1 MPGMLVLHMLASC
14 LRRHWIAV
22 VMAFC
27 ITALVQAPLIAFPYA
42 AGERYQGINIA
53 HFGNDEHYYLSRA
66 AEVAEGHSLGQPFLA
81 QGKDGPD
88 PTFSYAERAVLSPG
102 MLFRSVNHE
111 NVVAYMNVA
120 NAIGVF
126 VVFLLLYSL
135 AFLISGSRL
144 FALGA
149 ALFCIGGYSIVYN
162 KTLFYNDFNVYGRS
176 MFPYAS
182 SIPFLGSL
190 ILLWQGYVKGDVRFA
205 VASGALAGLLCYI
218 YFFGWT
224 FAFACIGTLI
234 ALSLM
239 TRAYDAL
246 RIGLAAF
253 ATAVVVGAPAI
264 WMLFSF
270 FASQAG
276 ERMSYF
282 LLSSHGRVP
291 IMSLL
296 GLATGALFIPYLY
309 RNRGDKNAL
318 FVAMI
323 ILAGWIA
330 LDQQLLTGRYVQY
343 GHYYWYFVVPLS
355 ILVGSYMLWKLLP
368 ERYRW
373 VLPAA
378 LILLALVNT
387 AGGQYRS
394 FSSTFEQKLR
404 EQDFAPV
411 LAALRQKPSG
421 TVFMGASGD
430 TYPFL
435 IPIYT
440 DDDLYWLSAAAL
452 FPFPSGR
459 LEEALL
465 MNIYMEKDARSHP
478 SDFLRDELNNG
489 GEDTYTNLY
498 TTLEG
503 WRSGLDYYDYGKREQ
518 HATKDPV
525 LAPLREELLSELSRV
540 YRDRFSDRGAARR
553 ILEGNGVK
561 YILWDKR
568 QYPDWDL
575 TPLQPLALIATS
587 TDLALY
593 ELQ

>member
-1 MPGMLVLHMLASC
+1 MPTMSILRMLSSC
-14 LRRHWIAV
+14 LRRHWVAIIA
-22 VMAFC
+22 AFC
-27 ITALVQAPLIAFPYA
+27 ITLLVQAPLIAFPYA
-42 AGERYQGINIA
+42 AGDKYQGVNIA

-88 PTFSYAERAVLSPG
+88 STFSSAERIVLFPG
-102 MLFRSVNHE
+102 MLFGSVNHG

-120 NAIGVF
+120 NAVGVF

-135 AFLISGSRL
+135 AFFLSGSRL
-144 FALGA
+144 FALGT

-162 KTLFYNDFNVYGRS
+162 KTLFYTDFNVYGRS

-190 ILLWQGYVKGDVRFA
+190 VLLWQAYTKDNARLA

-224 FAFACIGTLI
+224 FAFACVGSLI
-234 ALSLM
+234 LFAIVMRS
-239 TRAYDAL
+239 YGAL
-246 RIGLAAF
+246 RIGLAAL
-253 ATAVVVGAPAI
+253 ATATVVGAPAL

-270 FASQAG
+270 FTSPAG
-276 ERMSYF
+276 KQMSYF
-282 LLSSHGRVP
+282 LLSSHGHVP
-291 IMSLL
+291 VMSLL
-296 GLATGALFIPYLY
+296 GFATAVLFIPYFY
-309 RNRGDKNAL
+309 WNRGDKNAL

-355 ILVGSYMLWKLLP
+355 ILVGSYMLWTLLP
-368 ERYRW
+368 KRYRW
-373 VLPAA
+373 VLPTAFM
-378 LILLALVNT
+378 LLALINT

-404 EQDFAPV
+404 EQDFAPA
-411 LAALRQKPSG
+411 LAALRQQPSG

-435 IPIYT
+435 ISIYT
-440 DDDLYWLSAAAL
+440 DDDLYWLPAADL
-452 FPFPSGR
+452 FPFPPGR

-465 MNIYMEKDARSHP
+465 MNISMDKNARSAP
-478 SDFLRDELNNG
+478 SDFLRNELAAG
-489 GEDTYTNLY
+489 TEDTYTNLY

-503 WRSGLDYYDYGKREQ
+503 SRSGLDYYEYGNREQ
-518 HATKDPV
+518 HAAQDPV
-525 LAPLREELLSELSRV
+525 LALLREELLSELSRT
-540 YRDRFSDRGAARR
+540 YHDRFSERGAARDT
-553 ILEGNGVK
+553 LENEGVR
-561 YILWDKR
+561 YVLWDKR

-575 TPLQPLALIATS
+575 SPLQPLTLLATS

-593 ELQ
+593 ALR